1 MGGAYQFQSS
11 IHIIP
16 RHTTVIIRPYT
27 RSKVLHRSSRCPS
40 DGRKVGW
47 LNRWCVI
54 VSSFSFLLSG
64 HTGTPLTGRQAV
76 TAVCSCTRNIVLLG
90 CTKVDVSLFVLWLL
104 TSTHGYHRKG
114 NREME
119 FGHRYSANIFWL
131 LLYTVQ
137 VRSEGRES
145 REISTHVMIHHAA
158 SHEKTGFIVPYDIM
172 QFHSPRY
179 WFIIRYAFSAF
190 IRTRSMRTSWPL
202 TRVYDNKGE

>member
-1 MGGAYQFQSS
+1 MQ
-11 IHIIP
+11 P
-16 RHTTVIIRPYT
+16 RRLQRNAAV
-27 RSKVLHRSSRCPS
+27 
-40 DGRKVGW
+40 
-47 LNRWCVI
+47 NR
-54 VSSFSFLLSG
+54 
-64 HTGTPLTGRQAV
+64 TGRE
-76 TAVCSCTRNIVLLG
+76 
-90 CTKVDVSLFVLWLL
+90 VDGWRLSIPDK
-104 TSTHGYHRKG
+104 KG

-179 WFIIRYAFSAF
+179 
-190 IRTRSMRTSWPL
+190 
-202 TRVYDNKGE
+202 